1 MGELQKEAK
10 AKILKSILN
19 KISDTSLTFNQ
30 INNKLPLQ
38 KAINEGRLDEIIA
51 IYEQLVL
58 DLYYYLK
65 STEYGRTEKKSTT
78 R

>member
-1 MGELQKEAK
+1 MDELQKEAK

-38 KAINEGRLDEIIA
+38 KAINEGRLDEIIK

-58 DLYYYLK
+58 DLYYYLR
-65 STEYGRTEKKSTT
+65 STEYGRTDKNSIT
-78 R
+78 